1 MLNEKGADVM
11 EKILTIMF
19 YPFVAVLGALGAN
32 PAATADSIL
41 LAKDIATDRSYDGQA
56 IYDSIERRNA

>member
-1 MLNEKGADVM
+1 MKKALSAA
-11 EKILTIMF
+11 L
-19 YPFVAVLGALGAN
+19 YPLMWVLGAFSVLSGNVNSVADGA
-32 PAATADSIL
+32 L

>member
-1 MLNEKGADVM
+1 MKKALSVA
-11 EKILTIMF
+11 L
-19 YPFVAVLGALGAN
+19 YPLMWVLGAFSVLSGNAN
-32 PAATADSIL
+32 SVL